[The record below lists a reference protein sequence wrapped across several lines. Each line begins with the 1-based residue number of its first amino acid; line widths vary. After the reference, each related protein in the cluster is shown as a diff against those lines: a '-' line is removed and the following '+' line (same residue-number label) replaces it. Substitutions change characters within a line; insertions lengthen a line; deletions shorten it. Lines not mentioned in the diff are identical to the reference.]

1 MARSQKVHLDSDF
14 GPWSPVGQYRSQL
27 LCGVHSKCRSITSSS
42 DSSTFWLYKDI
53 SLWPLSSHKIY
64 ILFSIQNY
72 IYYFIEMCCYRNCSK
87 LEKAN
92 TVVFFWTRTKYHEWK
107 KKNLG
112 KSYYFGRR
120 RQNIMHTE
128 KLANSG
134 EWTY

>member
-1 MARSQKVHLDSDF
+1 MIGLGQKPEGTF
-14 GPWSPVGQYRSQL
+14 GFWLWTMVTCWSVPITVVV
-27 LCGVHSKCRSITSSS
+27 CKCRSITSSS

-92 TVVFFWTRTKYHEWK
+92 TVVFFWTRTKYHEWE

-112 KSYYFGRR
+112 KSYYFGWR